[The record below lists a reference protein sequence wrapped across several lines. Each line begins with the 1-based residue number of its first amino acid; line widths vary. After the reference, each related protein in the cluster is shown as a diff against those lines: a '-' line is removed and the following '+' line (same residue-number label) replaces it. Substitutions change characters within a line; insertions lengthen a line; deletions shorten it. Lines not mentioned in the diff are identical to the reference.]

1 MTSSDPRFLS
11 DALSS
16 LNSNNPRRGTAM
28 QSKKSSWETNFNF
41 LLFTAFSWL
50 GILIFA
56 PNYGWWK
63 WLIWLLAIMI
73 FRSWTLVPKLDPN
86 KLPTTP
92 APDAVTPDEI
102 TSASKKSAW
111 SFFLSGRVKRNT
123 MELALAQHR
132 TYETRLTE
140 ELAHFQTLLADFPD
154 FNAATDNEEQL
165 LVIDGVTLVEPRK
178 GPRVTQS
185 TSRSSGRPFIG
196 MPIGGV
202 FVGASGRS
210 SSKSTS
216 VSTPA
221 VDELTLVEE
230 GGRFIASTQ
239 GIAYVGEMFNRKAD
253 YSKIIDWTGEGFQL
267 RISATGRGTNWIV
280 IFARPSDMWAV
291 GTLLDA
297 ADEIPARA
305 LDTSGKATASE
316 IASAVAASIAVQ
328 NEKFAEAKTIAEND
342 IAAIQS
348 QLDLLRK
355 QYPSR
360 VK

>member
-1 MTSSDPRFLS
+1 
-11 DALSS
+11 
-16 LNSNNPRRGTAM
+16 M
-28 QSKKSSWETNFNF
+28 QSKKSNWYTNTSF
-41 LLFTAFSWL
+41 LLFATFSWL
-50 GILIFA
+50 VVLIFA
-56 PNYGWWK
+56 QNYGWWK

-86 KLPTTP
+86 ELPTTP
-92 APDAVTPDEI
+92 APAAVTPDEL
-102 TSASKKSAW
+102 SAASKKSAW

-123 MELALAQHR
+123 MNLALAQHR

-140 ELAHFQTLLADFPD
+140 EMAHFQTLLAEFPD
-154 FNAATDNEEQL
+154 FNGATDNEEQL

-178 GPRVTQS
+178 GPRITES

-216 VSTPA
+216 VSTQGA
-221 VDELTLVEE
+221 DELTLVEE

-280 IFARPSDMWAV
+280 IFERPADMWAV

-305 LDTSGKATASE
+305 LDTSGKATPSE

-328 NEKFAEAKTIAEND
+328 NEKFAEAKSIAETD

-355 QYPSR
+355 QYPAR

>member
-1 MTSSDPRFLS
+1 
-11 DALSS
+11 
-16 LNSNNPRRGTAM
+16 M

>member
-1 MTSSDPRFLS
+1 
-11 DALSS
+11 
-16 LNSNNPRRGTAM
+16 M
-28 QSKKSSWETNFNF
+28 QSKKNSWYTNTSF
-41 LLFTAFSWL
+41 LLFATFSWL
-50 GILIFA
+50 VVLIFA
-56 PNYGWWK
+56 QNYGWWK
-63 WLIWLLAIMI
+63 WLIWLLAILI
-73 FRSWTLVPKLDPN
+73 FRSWTLVPKLDPDG
-86 KLPTTP
+86 LPTTP
-92 APDAVTPDEI
+92 APDAITPDEI
-102 TSASKKSAW
+102 SSAAKKSVW
-111 SFFLSGRVKRNT
+111 SFFLSGRIQKNRMT
-123 MELALAQHR
+123 LALAQHR
-132 TYETRLTE
+132 TYETRLDE
-140 ELAHFQTLLADFPD
+140 EMAHFQTLLTEFPD

-216 VSTPA
+216 VSTQGA
-221 VDELTLVEE
+221 DELTLVEE

-280 IFARPSDMWAV
+280 IFARPADMWAV

-305 LDTSGKATASE
+305 LDTSGKATPGE
-316 IASAVAASIAVQ
+316 IATAVAASIAVQ
-328 NEKFAEAKTIAEND
+328 NEKFTEAKSIAESD

-348 QLDLLRK
+348 QLELLRK

>member
-1 MTSSDPRFLS
+1 METSAIRKPWYVRPTILLLIVVSFFVANGLAS
-11 DALSS
+11 TFGIGIWFIWVAL
-16 LNSNNPRRGTAM
+16 LVITYARNLG
-28 QSKKSSWETNFNF
+28 SKLKP
-41 LLFTAFSWL
+41 A
-50 GILIFA
+50 
-56 PNYGWWK
+56 
-63 WLIWLLAIMI
+63 
-73 FRSWTLVPKLDPN
+73 D
-86 KLPTTP
+86 LPTMP
-92 APDAVTPDEI
+92 APAAVTPEELN
-102 TSASKKSAW
+102 AANKKSVW
-111 SFFLSGRVKRNT
+111 SFVLSGRVQKNRMT
-123 MELALAQHR
+123 LALAQHR
-132 TYETRLTE
+132 TYETRLKE
-140 ELAHFQTLLADFPD
+140 EMAHFQTLLAEFPD

-165 LVIDGVTLVEPRK
+165 LIIEGVTLVEPRK

-196 MPIGGV
+196 VPIGGV

-221 VDELTLVEE
+221 VDELTLIEE
-230 GGRFIASTQ
+230 DGRFIASTQ
-239 GIAYVGEMFNRKAD
+239 GIAYVGEMFNRKVD

-267 RISATGRGTNWIV
+267 RISGSGRGTNWIV
-280 IFARPSDMWAV
+280 IFARPADMWAA

-316 IASAVAASIAVQ
+316 IAAAVAASILVQ

-342 IAAIQS
+342 ISAIQS

>member
-1 MTSSDPRFLS
+1 METSAIQKPWYTRTSFWLFILVSFFVARVLAS
-11 DALSS
+11 AL
-16 LNSNNPRRGTAM
+16 GT
-28 QSKKSSWETNFNF
+28 W
-41 LLFTAFSWL
+41 
-50 GILIFA
+50 
-56 PNYGWWK
+56 
-63 WLIWLLAIMI
+63 IWLVWVAFLAITATRNPG
-73 FRSWTLVPKLDPN
+73 FRLKPTD
-86 KLPTTP
+86 LPTMP
-92 APDAVTPDEI
+92 APAAVTPEVL
-102 TSASKKSAW
+102 SAASKKSVW
-111 SFFLSGRVKRNT
+111 SFFLNGRVQKNRMT
-123 MELALAQHR
+123 LALAQHR
-132 TYETRLTE
+132 TYQSRMDE
-140 ELAHFQTLLADFPD
+140 EMAHFQTLLAEFPD
-154 FNAATDNEEQL
+154 FNTATDNEEQL
-165 LVIDGVTLVEPRK
+165 LVIEGVTLVEPRK

-253 YSKIIDWTGEGFQL
+253 YSAIIDWTGEGFQL
-267 RISATGRGTNWIV
+267 RISASNKGTNWIV
-280 IFARPSDMWAV
+280 IFARPAQMWAA

-316 IASAVAASIAVQ
+316 IAAAVAASIAVQ
-328 NEKFAEAKTIAEND
+328 NEKFAEAKTIAAAD
-342 IAAIQS
+342 VAAIES
-348 QLDLLRK
+348 HIELLRK

>member
-1 MTSSDPRFLS
+1 MQGKKNNWYTNTFF
-11 DALSS
+11 ALFV
-16 LNSNNPRRGTAM
+16 T
-28 QSKKSSWETNFNF
+28 
-41 LLFTAFSWL
+41 FSWL
-50 GILIFA
+50 VVLTFA
-56 PNYGWWK
+56 QNYGWWK
-63 WLIWLLAIMI
+63 WLIWLLAILI
-73 FRSWTLVPKLDPN
+73 FRSWTLVPKLDPAD
-86 KLPTTP
+86 LPTMP
-92 APDAVTPDEI
+92 APAAATHEEI
-102 TSASKKSAW
+102 SSAAKKSMW
-111 SFFLSGRVKRNT
+111 SFFLSGRVQKNRMT
-123 MELALAQHR
+123 LALAQHR
-132 TYETRLTE
+132 TYETRLKE
-140 ELAHFQTLLADFPD
+140 EMAHFQTLLAEFPD

-165 LVIDGVTLVEPRK
+165 LIIEGVTLVEPRK

-196 MPIGGV
+196 VPIGGV

-221 VDELTLVEE
+221 VDELTLIEE
-230 GGRFIASTQ
+230 DGRFIASTQ
-239 GIAYVGEMFNRKAD
+239 GIAYVGEMFNRKVD

-267 RISATGRGTNWIV
+267 RISGSGRGTNWIV
-280 IFARPSDMWAV
+280 IFARPADMWAA

-316 IASAVAASIAVQ
+316 IAAAVAASILVQ
-328 NEKFAEAKTIAEND
+328 NEKFAEAATIAEND
-342 IAAIQS
+342 ISAIQS

>member
-1 MTSSDPRFLS
+1 MNL
-11 DALSS
+11 
-16 LNSNNPRRGTAM
+16 
-28 QSKKSSWETNFNF
+28 Q
-41 LLFTAFSWL
+41 
-50 GILIFA
+50 
-56 PNYGWWK
+56 
-63 WLIWLLAIMI
+63 
-73 FRSWTLVPKLDPN
+73 
-86 KLPTTP
+86 
-92 APDAVTPDEI
+92 
-102 TSASKKSAW
+102 
-111 SFFLSGRVKRNT
+111 
-123 MELALAQHR
+123 LAQHT
-132 TYETRLTE
+132 TYQRKLAE
-140 ELAHFQTLLADFPD
+140 EISFFESSLSELPD

-165 LVIDGVTLVEPRK
+165 FIAEGVSLVEPRK
-178 GPRVTQS
+178 GKSITES
-185 TSRSSGRPFIG
+185 TSRNSGRPFIG
-196 MPIGGV
+196 VPVGGV
-202 FVGASGRS
+202 FLGASGRS

-280 IFARPSDMWAV
+280 IFARPADMWAV

-305 LDTSGKATASE
+305 LDTSGKATPGE
-316 IASAVAASIAVQ
+316 IAAAVAASIAVQ

>member
-1 MTSSDPRFLS
+1 MQGKKNNWYTNTFF
-11 DALSS
+11 ALFV
-16 LNSNNPRRGTAM
+16 T
-28 QSKKSSWETNFNF
+28 
-41 LLFTAFSWL
+41 FSWL
-50 GILIFA
+50 VVLTFA
-56 PNYGWWK
+56 QNYGWWK
-63 WLIWLLAIMI
+63 WLIWLLAILI
-73 FRSWTLVPKLDPN
+73 FRSWTLVPKLDPAD
-86 KLPTTP
+86 LPTMP
-92 APDAVTPDEI
+92 APAAATHEEI
-102 TSASKKSAW
+102 SSAAKKSMW
-111 SFFLSGRVKRNT
+111 SFFLSGRVQKNRMT
-123 MELALAQHR
+123 LALAQHR
-132 TYETRLTE
+132 TYETRLKE
-140 ELAHFQTLLADFPD
+140 EMAHFQTLLAEFPD

-165 LVIDGVTLVEPRK
+165 LIIEGVTLVEPRK

-196 MPIGGV
+196 VPIGGV

-221 VDELTLVEE
+221 VDELTLIEE
-230 GGRFIASTQ
+230 DGRFIASTQ
-239 GIAYVGEMFNRKAD
+239 GIAYVGEMFNRKVD

-267 RISATGRGTNWIV
+267 RISGSGRGTNWIV
-280 IFARPSDMWAV
+280 IFARPADMWAA

-316 IASAVAASIAVQ
+316 IAAAVAASILVQ

-342 IAAIQS
+342 ISAIQS

>member
-1 MTSSDPRFLS
+1 
-11 DALSS
+11 
-16 LNSNNPRRGTAM
+16 
-28 QSKKSSWETNFNF
+28 
-41 LLFTAFSWL
+41 
-50 GILIFA
+50 
-56 PNYGWWK
+56 
-63 WLIWLLAIMI
+63 MI

>member
-1 MTSSDPRFLS
+1 
-11 DALSS
+11 
-16 LNSNNPRRGTAM
+16 M
-28 QSKKSSWETNFNF
+28 QSKENSWETNFNF
-41 LLFTAFSWL
+41 LLFAAFSWL

-56 PNYGWWK
+56 QNYGWWK
-63 WLIWLLAIMI
+63 WLIWLLAILI
-73 FRSWTLVPKLDPN
+73 FRSWSLVPKLDPN

-102 TSASKKSAW
+102 SAATKKSAW

-123 MELALAQHR
+123 MDLALAQHR

-140 ELAHFQTLLADFPD
+140 EMANFQTLLSDFPD

-165 LVIDGVTLVEPRK
+165 LVIEGVTLVEPRK

-185 TSRSSGRPFIG
+185 SSRSSGRPFIG

-239 GIAYVGEMFNRKAD
+239 GIAYVGEMFNRAAD

-305 LDTSGKATASE
+305 LDTSGKATPGE

-328 NEKFAEAKTIAEND
+328 NEKFAEAKIIAEND

>member
-1 MTSSDPRFLS
+1 METSAIRKPWYSRTS
-11 DALSS
+11 
-16 LNSNNPRRGTAM
+16 
-28 QSKKSSWETNFNF
+28 F
-41 LLFTAFSWL
+41 LLFILLSFFAARALASSFGSW
-50 GILIFA
+50 
-56 PNYGWWK
+56 
-63 WLIWLLAIMI
+63 IWLVWIAV
-73 FRSWTLVPKLDPN
+73 LVIINNSNPGSKLKPTD
-86 KLPTTP
+86 LPTMP
-92 APDAVTPDEI
+92 APAAVTPDEL
-102 TSASKKSAW
+102 SAAAKKSVW
-111 SFFLSGRVKRNT
+111 SFFLSGRVKRNR
-123 MELALAQHR
+123 MDLALAQHR
-132 TYETRLTE
+132 TYETRLNE
-140 ELAHFQTLLADFPD
+140 EMAHFQTLLAEFPD
-154 FNAATDNEEQL
+154 FSAATDNEEQL

-178 GPRVTQS
+178 GPRVTES

-280 IFARPSDMWAV
+280 IFERPADMWAV

-305 LDTSGKATASE
+305 LDTSGKATPGE

-328 NEKFAEAKTIAEND
+328 NEKFAEAKSIAETD